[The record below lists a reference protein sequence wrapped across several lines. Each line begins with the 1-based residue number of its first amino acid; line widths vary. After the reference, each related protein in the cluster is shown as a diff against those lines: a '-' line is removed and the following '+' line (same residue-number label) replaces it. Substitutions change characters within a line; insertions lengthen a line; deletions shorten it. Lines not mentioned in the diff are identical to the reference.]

1 LTILAKPFLIS
12 SRQMKLTEYQTYF
25 NQQLQPLYDDDERK
39 ALFTMVI
46 DEVLNYSRA
55 DMVLKKENKIPSAY
69 QSRLEKI
76 VSQLQ
81 QEIPIQYIFEKA
93 YFYGYEFK
101 VSPATL
107 IPRPETEEL
116 VEWVLIEMKKQ
127 PQKKWRVLDIGTG
140 SGCIPITI
148 KKEFP
153 LAEVFA
159 IDISVDAL
167 AVAKKNA
174 ENLNV
179 PITFIEQNILTTEYL
194 DSYDMIISNPPY
206 VRNLEKAEIK
216 NNVLHYEPH
225 LALFVEDNDPLI
237 FYRKITQLAQKSLT
251 ENGMLLFEINQYLG
265 NEMNEMVSEYFNTVE
280 LRKDLQGNERMMKI
294 GIQ

>member
-1 LTILAKPFLIS
+1 
-12 SRQMKLTEYQTYF
+12 MKLNDYKILFKQKLKDLFDT
-25 NQQLQPLYDDDERK
+25 DETD
-39 ALFTMVI
+39 ALFAMVI

-55 DMVLKKENKIPSAY
+55 DIVLKKEDEIPLAY
-69 QSRLEKI
+69 QSRLEEI

-107 IPRPETEEL
+107 IPRRETEEL
-116 VEWVLIEMKKQ
+116 VEWVLSEMNLQPKKN
-127 PQKKWRVLDIGTG
+127 WRVLDIGTG

-159 IDISVDAL
+159 IDVSVDAL
-167 AVAKKNA
+167 TIAQENAK
-174 ENLNV
+174 NLDAKV
-179 PITFIEQNILTTEYL
+179 TFIKQNILTTEDL
-194 DSYDMIISNPPY
+194 ESYDMIISNPPY

-237 FYRKITQLAQKSLT
+237 FYRKITQLAHKSLT
-251 ENGMLLFEINQYLG
+251 ENGMLFFEINQYLG
-265 NEMNEMVSEYFNTVE
+265 NEMKEMVSEYFNTVE

-294 GIQ
+294 KHSANSF

>member
-1 LTILAKPFLIS
+1 
-12 SRQMKLTEYQTYF
+12 MKLNDYKILFKQKLKDLFDT
-25 NQQLQPLYDDDERK
+25 DETD
-39 ALFTMVI
+39 ALFAMVI

-55 DMVLKKENKIPSAY
+55 DIVLKKEDEIPLAY
-69 QSRLEKI
+69 QSRLEEI

-107 IPRPETEEL
+107 IPRRETEEL
-116 VEWVLIEMKKQ
+116 VEWVLSEMNLQLKKN
-127 PQKKWRVLDIGTG
+127 WRVLDIGTG

-159 IDISVDAL
+159 IDVSVDAL
-167 AVAKKNA
+167 TIAQENAK
-174 ENLNV
+174 NLDAKV
-179 PITFIEQNILTTEYL
+179 TFIKQNILTTEDL
-194 DSYDMIISNPPY
+194 ESYDMIISNPPY
-206 VRNLEKAEIK
+206 VRNLEKSEIK

-251 ENGMLLFEINQYLG
+251 ENGMLFFEINQYLG

-294 GIQ
+294 KHSVIS